1 MYLGFIILLLLI
13 FKTKKFVNSSLYLLG
28 IIASI
33 GLIIFLRV
41 NQVKDLLV
49 QKQLLGYMYQKSL
62 KRPLQRIFRFKMNF
76 QIIIV
81 SIQLILS

>member
-41 NQVKDLLV
+41 NQAKDLLV
-49 QKQLLGYMYQKSL
+49 QKQLLGYMYRKSL